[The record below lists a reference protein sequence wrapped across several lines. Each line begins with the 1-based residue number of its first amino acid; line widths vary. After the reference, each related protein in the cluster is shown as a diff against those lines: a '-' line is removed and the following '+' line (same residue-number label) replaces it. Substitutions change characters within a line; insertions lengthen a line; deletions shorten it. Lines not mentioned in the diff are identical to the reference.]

1 MRHGKKPTKAQREFL
16 RSYNLAPEDWLIVK
30 NTSTEMELI
39 SRFTGRKQAQLSV
52 RGRKAPHRRSRD

>member
-1 MRHGKKPTKAQREFL
+1 MRHGKKPTKAQRGFL

-39 SRFTGRKQAQLSV
+39 SRFTGQTRVIPKW
-52 RGRKAPHRRSRD
+52 R

>member
-16 RSYNLAPEDWLIVK
+16 RSYNLIPEDWLITK

-39 SRFTGRKQAQLSV
+39 SRFTGRKKIIPKWSDKNE
-52 RGRKAPHRRSRD
+52 KAY

>member
-39 SRFTGRKQAQLSV
+39 SCFTGRAKIIP
-52 RGRKAPHRRSRD
+52 KRRNKNDSN

>member
-39 SRFTGRKQAQLSV
+39 SRFTGRTKIIPKWRNKNDSN
-52 RGRKAPHRRSRD
+52 

>member
-30 NTSTEMELI
+30 NTSTEIEII
-39 SRFTGRKQAQLSV
+39 SRFTGITKIIPKPEV
-52 RGRKAPHRRSRD
+52 IT

>member
-16 RSYNLAPEDWLIVK
+16 RSYNLASEDWLIVK

-39 SRFTGRKQAQLSV
+39 SRFTGRK
-52 RGRKAPHRRSRD
+52 RIIPKRSKNDEETY